1 MTMKT
6 KLDQIH
12 ADDPIDALITIAQE
26 EAVEILGEDWRESEE
41 NGIFDSYPG
50 DLIWDGET
58 HRRVDEKG
66 RT

>member
-1 MTMKT
+1 MKT
-6 KLDQIH
+6 KLEQIH

-41 NGIFDSYPG
+41 TGIFDSYPG

>member
-1 MTMKT
+1 MKA
-6 KLDQIH
+6 KLEQIH

>member
-1 MTMKT
+1 MKT
-6 KLDQIH
+6 KLEQIH

-26 EAVEILGEDWRESEE
+26 EAVEILSEDWRESEE

>member
-6 KLDQIH
+6 KSEQIH

>member
-1 MTMKT
+1 MKT
-6 KLDQIH
+6 KLEQIH

-26 EAVEILGEDWRESEE
+26 EAVEIFGEDWRESEE

-50 DLIWDGET
+50 DLMWDGET